1 MDTQKYKDMAV
12 GNPQGKRWIK
22 ELKSPEVAKLY
33 KKYLGNLC
41 PNYPM
46 EYLITESVW
55 YFGYAQEP
63 EYNIYKRMNKY
74 GVTLNART
82 LFTIFDNFL
91 EKEVRWRT
99 EGCAE

>member
-1 MDTQKYKDMAV
+1 
-12 GNPQGKRWIK
+12 
-22 ELKSPEVAKLY
+22 
-33 KKYLGNLC
+33 
-41 PNYPM
+41 M

-55 YFGYAQEP
+55 YFGYAREP

-74 GVTLNART
+74 DVALNART
-82 LFTIFDNFL
+82 LFTIFDDFL